1 MTKYQQIKEHVKT
14 KLLSLVGM
22 EHFVLS
28 SADYPQGAVSVNI
41 DSLEKAEKLAE
52 VLSELDVEHM
62 PSTVS
67 LRSDLPFAMYFR
79 EEDLIFALMDKDE
92 KDVEKAEEAF
102 LKKIDNI
109 EKVEKRFVSY
119 NDFIKFYFIN
129 WLPE

>member
-1 MTKYQQIKEHVKT
+1 
-14 KLLSLVGM
+14 M